1 MTIMEALDAKLGN
14 ESPSMTIMEALGGQG
29 GMTIAEAVEA
39 SDIQKYESASVDDD
53 SSYASNNGGSD
64 SEPSEDSNE

>member
-29 GMTIAEAVEA
+29 GMTIAEAVEE
-39 SDIQKYESASVDDD
+39 SDLSSDTES
-53 SSYASNNGGSD
+53 
-64 SEPSEDSNE
+64 SESSNEETPAEPQEP